1 MLLTCSNAILQTLH
15 VWFQDNVL
23 GIMFVGFVAQAKV
36 NAKEEFSEDDDS
48 SDDEDSSENE
58 DEETPMKVK
67 TF

>member
-1 MLLTCSNAILQTLH
+1 M
-15 VWFQDNVL
+15 
-23 GIMFVGFVAQAKV
+23 

-48 SDDEDSSENE
+48 SDDEDSSEDE